1 MLLWQVRTEKRKQ
14 RKPQGRYERETEA
27 EESRK
32 GQDIVIFGY
41 IS

>member
-1 MLLWQVRTEKRKQ
+1 SKIRIKVNNSKHKGQH
-14 RKPQGRYERETEA
+14 ERETEA
-27 EESRK
+27 EENRK